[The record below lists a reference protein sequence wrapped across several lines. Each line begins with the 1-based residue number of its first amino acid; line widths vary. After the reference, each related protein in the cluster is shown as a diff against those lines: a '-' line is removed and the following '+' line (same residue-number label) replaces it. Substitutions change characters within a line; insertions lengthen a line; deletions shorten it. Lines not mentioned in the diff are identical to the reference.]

1 MGRILYIVAKEQ
13 PLLRGYL
20 MATVGVRSADQA
32 HVEIKIDER
41 RGERRLQWEAR
52 DPERRQS
59 ERRREPNLTSEFRS
73 RGFATV
79 IQSDATPSQ
88 TNHPLREPIM
98 TWRPRS
104 TWWHRAARA
113 RRRRRVRWR
122 RWGLIALLVTLVGM
136 SIVAGRSVYR
146 AARLPDP
153 AAGSITAESARETA
167 GARPLAPASQ
177 AETISPAVGPVPQP
191 SQPPAPPARVIRTRA
206 SGRVLS
212 VDPSARTLVLE
223 DMGAGAQM
231 SRLRVELAPDARVV
245 LSERDDRA
253 NDLSH
258 PFKDTAISLSDV
270 RKGDFVVVEMR
281 GPEGKARARSVVV
294 TWRPPPSG

>member
-41 RGERRLQWEAR
+41 RGERRLQREAR

-59 ERRREPNLTSEFRS
+59 ERRRQPNLISDFRS

-79 IQSDATPSQ
+79 TRSDATPSQ
-88 TNHPLREPIM
+88 TEHPLREPIM

-122 RWGLIALLVTLVGM
+122 RWGLIALLVALVGA

-146 AARLPDP
+146 SVDSPSRAV
-153 AAGSITAESARETA
+153 GSITPESTPETA
-167 GARPLAPASQ
+167 GARPLAPAPQ
-177 AETISPAVGPVPQP
+177 AETISPDVGPVPLP
-191 SQPPAPPARVIRTRA
+191 SRPPARVISTRL
-206 SGRVLS
+206 SGMVLS
-212 VDPSARTLVLE
+212 VDPSARTLVVE
-223 DMGAGAQM
+223 NMGAPAQV
-231 SRLRVELAPDARVV
+231 SRLRVALAPDARVV

-253 NDLSH
+253 EDLSH
-258 PFKDTAISLSDV
+258 PFKETVISLSDV
-270 RKGDFVVVEMR
+270 RKGDFAVVEMR
-281 GPEGKARARSVVV
+281 GPQGTAVARSVVV
-294 TWRPPPSG
+294 TFRAK

>member
-41 RGERRLQWEAR
+41 RGERRLQGEAR
-52 DPERRQS
+52 DPERRRS
-59 ERRREPNLTSEFRS
+59 ERRRQPNHTSDFRS

-79 IQSDATPSQ
+79 TQADATPSQ
-88 TNHPLREPIM
+88 TDHPLREPIM

-104 TWWHRAARA
+104 TWWHRAAR
-113 RRRRRVRWR
+113 RQRRVRWR
-122 RWGLIALLVTLVGM
+122 RWGLIALLVALVGV

-146 AARLPDP
+146 SAHLPHR
-153 AAGSITAESARETA
+153 AVGSITPDSTRETA
-167 GARPLAPASQ
+167 GARPLAPASP
-177 AETISPAVGPVPQP
+177 AETISPAVGPVPLP
-191 SQPPAPPARVIRTRA
+191 SRPPARVISTRS

-223 DMGAGAQM
+223 DMGAGAQV
-231 SRLRVELAPDARVV
+231 SRLRVELAPDARVA

-253 NDLSH
+253 EDLSH
-258 PFKDTAISLSDV
+258 PFKETVISLSDV
-270 RKGDFVVVEMR
+270 RKGDFAVVEMR
-281 GPEGKARARSVVV
+281 GPQGTAVARSVVV
-294 TWRPPPSG
+294 TFRAK

>member
-52 DPERRQS
+52 DPERRRS
-59 ERRREPNLTSEFRS
+59 ERRRQPNHTSDFRS

-79 IQSDATPSQ
+79 TQSDATPSQ
-88 TNHPLREPIM
+88 TDHPLREPIM

-113 RRRRRVRWR
+113 HRRRRVRWR
-122 RWGLIALLVTLVGM
+122 RWGLIALLVALVGM
-136 SIVAGRSVYR
+136 SIVAGRSVYQSVHLPRR
-146 AARLPDP
+146 AV
-153 AAGSITAESARETA
+153 GSITPEPARETA
-167 GARPLAPASQ
+167 DARPLAPASQ

-223 DMGAGAQM
+223 DMGAGAQV

-253 NDLSH
+253 EDLSH
-258 PFKDTAISLSDV
+258 PFKETVISLSDV
-270 RKGDFVVVEMR
+270 RKGDFAVVEMR
-281 GPEGKARARSVVV
+281 GPQGTAVARSVVV
-294 TWRPPPSG
+294 TFRAK

>member
-20 MATVGVRSADQA
+20 MATVGVRSADRA

-59 ERRREPNLTSEFRS
+59 ERRRQPNLTTEFRS

-88 TNHPLREPIM
+88 TDHPLREPIM

-122 RWGLIALLVTLVGM
+122 RWGLIALLVALVGV

-146 AARLPDP
+146 SVDSTSHAV
-153 AAGSITAESARETA
+153 GSIAPESTPETA
-167 GARPLAPASQ
+167 GARPLAPAPQ
-177 AETISPAVGPVPQP
+177 AETISPDVGPVPLP
-191 SQPPAPPARVIRTRA
+191 SRPPTRVISTRL
-206 SGRVLS
+206 SGMVLS
-212 VDPSARTLVLE
+212 VDPSARTLVVE
-223 DMGAGAQM
+223 NMGVPAQ
-231 SRLRVELAPDARVV
+231 LRVALAPDARVV

-253 NDLSH
+253 EDLSH
-258 PFKDTAISLSDV
+258 PFKETVISLSDV
-270 RKGDFVVVEMR
+270 RKGDFAVVEMR
-281 GPEGKARARSVVV
+281 GPQGTAVARSVVV
-294 TWRPPPSG
+294 TFRAK

>member
-20 MATVGVRSADQA
+20 MATVGARSPDRDL
-32 HVEIKIDER
+32 VEIKIDER
-41 RGERRLQWEAR
+41 RGERRQQREAR
-52 DPERRQS
+52 DPERRRS
-59 ERRREPNLTSEFRS
+59 DRRRQPNHTSEFRS

-88 TNHPLREPIM
+88 TDHPLREPIM

-104 TWWHRAARA
+104 TWWHRAAR
-113 RRRRRVRWR
+113 RQRRVQWR
-122 RWGLIALLVTLVGM
+122 RWGLIALLIALVGV

-146 AARLPDP
+146 SAHVPRRAV
-153 AAGSITAESARETA
+153 GSITPEPTPETA
-167 GARPLAPASQ
+167 GARPPGPASQ
-177 AETISPAVGPVPQP
+177 AETISPALSPVPLP
-191 SQPPAPPARVIRTRA
+191 SRPPARILSTRA

-212 VDPSARTLVLE
+212 VDPSTRTLVLE

-231 SRLRVELAPDARVV
+231 SRLQVELAPDARVA

-253 NDLSH
+253 EDLSH
-258 PFKDTAISLSDV
+258 PFKETVISLSDV
-270 RKGDFVVVEMR
+270 RKGDFAVVEMR
-281 GPEGKARARSVVV
+281 GPEGSAVARSIVV
-294 TWRPPPSG
+294 TFRAK

>member
-59 ERRREPNLTSEFRS
+59 ERRRQPSLTTEFRS

-79 IQSDATPSQ
+79 IQSDASPSQ
-88 TNHPLREPIM
+88 TDHPLREPIM

-122 RWGLIALLVTLVGM
+122 RWGLIALLLTLVGA
-136 SIVAGRSVYR
+136 SIVAGRSVYQSAHLPRR
-146 AARLPDP
+146 AV
-153 AAGSITAESARETA
+153 GSITPESARETA
-167 GARPLAPASQ
+167 GALPLAPTSQ
-177 AETISPAVGPVPQP
+177 AETISPAVGPVPLP
-191 SQPPAPPARVIRTRA
+191 SRPPARVISTRA

-212 VDPSARTLVLE
+212 VDPGARTLVLE
-223 DMGAGAQM
+223 DMGAGAQV

-253 NDLSH
+253 EDLSH
-258 PFKDTAISLSDV
+258 PFKETVISLSDV
-270 RKGDFVVVEMR
+270 RQGDFAVVDMR
-281 GPEGKARARSVVV
+281 GPQGTAVARSVVV
-294 TWRPPPSG
+294 TFRAK

>member
-59 ERRREPNLTSEFRS
+59 ERRREPNLTSDFRS

-79 IQSDATPSQ
+79 IQADATPSQ
-88 TNHPLREPIM
+88 TEHPLREPIM

-122 RWGLIALLVTLVGM
+122 RWGLIALLVALVGM

-146 AARLPDP
+146 AAHLPGR
-153 AAGSITAESARETA
+153 AVGSITPESAGETA

-177 AETISPAVGPVPQP
+177 AEPISPAVGPLPLP
-191 SQPPAPPARVIRTRA
+191 SRPPARVISTRA
-206 SGRVLS
+206 SGTVLS